1 MKRTPEEVA
10 NTIEGFVNAIG
21 DQWACDGFISIRLS
35 DPELEAI
42 RQKCVSIRDEFPPSD
57 PRAYCSDAGLTVMR
71 QIVQNLR
78 ARSFDDKG
86 TQSRA
91 DH

>member
-10 NTIEGFVNAIG
+10 NTIEGFVNGTG
-21 DQWACDGFISIRLS
+21 DQWAWDEFISIRID

-42 RQKCVSIRDEFPPSD
+42 RQKCVAIRDQFPPSD
-57 PRAYCSDAGLTVMR
+57 PKAYCSEAGFAEMR

-78 ARSFDDKG
+78 AGSV
-86 TQSRA
+86 SNA
-91 DH
+91 VS